1 MSSNLIFHV
10 VSKRQWKEFN
20 QGGYFNPEGS
30 RYKDGVVCVK
40 PDKLKSYINENFKGR
55 RQVLLL
61 VIDKSR
67 LVSKTEVDEEREFI
81 LIKDRI
87 NMDSVLDKI
96 FIKPNKVG
104 VFDVD
109 VTED

>member
-10 VSKRQWKEFN
+10 VSKRQWQEFN
-20 QGGYFNPEGS
+20 QGGYFRPEGS
-30 RYKDGVVCVK
+30 RYEDGIACVK
-40 PDKLKSYINENFKGR
+40 ANKLKEYINEHFKGR

-61 VIDKSR
+61 VIDKAR
-67 LVSKTEVDEEREFI
+67 LVSKTEYNQEKEYI
-81 LIKDRI
+81 LVQDKI

-96 FIKPNKVG
+96 FVKPNKEG
-104 VFDVD
+104 IFDVD

>member
-10 VSKRQWKEFN
+10 VSKRQWQEFN
-20 QGGYFNPEGS
+20 KGGYYNPAGS
-30 RYKDGVVCVK
+30 RYEDGIVCVK
-40 PDKLKSYINENFKGR
+40 ANNLKNYINENFKGR

-67 LVSKTEVDEEREFI
+67 LMSKSELDKEREYI

-87 NMDSVLDKI
+87 NMDSILDKI
-96 FIKPNKVG
+96 FIKPNKEG